1 MAFHEGRG
9 ERCLHGGDS
18 FEQGMERVLDT
29 AALLHWPLDKLAGGV
44 CAHSQ
49 QGELARLSEERMLL
63 LESADLHWRDV
74 PVAWLEQA
82 THIATQTGDLA
93 RLSDVDLDVLAL
105 ALGLQATLVTDDYRL
120 QNSIQHAGGRSEA
133 VVNKPSTA
141 VWMWELRCTG
151 CRDVAP
157 VPEHVKRSK
166 DSAAGECRRCGSPM
180 VVKRRRS

>member
-1 MAFHEGRG
+1 MAFDEGRG

-18 FEQGMERVLDT
+18 LEQSMERVLDT
-29 AALLHWPLDKLAGGV
+29 AALLHWPLEKLAGGV
-44 CAHSQ
+44 CAVSQ
-49 QGELARLSEERMLL
+49 QEELARLSQERLLL
-63 LESADLHWRDV
+63 LESADLLWRDV
-74 PVAWLEQA
+74 SASWLEQA
-82 THIATQTGDLA
+82 TSVASQTGDLV

-120 QNSIQHAGGRSEA
+120 QNAVQHAGGTCEA

-166 DSAAGECRRCGSPM
+166 DSVAGECRRCGSPM